1 MIDACNFYGK
11 CSVYDDHGG
20 IALAQD
26 EGIQIAK
33 ALGDNMA
40 CILQNHGYETRRN
53 FERHYLETWLT

>member
-11 CSVYDDHGG
+11 CSVYNDHGG

-26 EGIQIAK
+26 EGRQIAE

-40 CILQNHGYETRRN
+40 CILQNHG
-53 FERHYLETWLT
+53 